1 MPTAIGAYATLANVK
16 ARMAQQGQVFGSAD
30 DTILTTICNQVNG
43 WIESK
48 TGRVLAPIPTI
59 PTTVSS
65 GGGAGSQSVTLA
77 SGTNIAIGDALL
89 FGPVSGT
96 HEHGIVTS
104 VAGAV
109 IGLQWPLVA
118 TYGGGVAVTRVLLFD
133 GDDALE
139 NGKMMPLPSGVVSA
153 TSLEVAFYTGG
164 AFNLIPATDWFLR
177 PLPMEREPG
186 WPATELWMTD
196 VPSSNNPAPTFN
208 RGRGNIRLDGETQG
222 WPAIPDEI
230 AGLAEK
236 LAVAVYR
243 ARGSGGGGS
252 VTVGSDGTRTIE
264 RSMDAQDWRLIN
276 GYAAKEV
283 VIV

>member
-1 MPTAIGAYATLANVK
+1 MATAIGAYATLANVK
-16 ARMAQQGQVFGSAD
+16 TRMAQQGQTFGSGD
-30 DTILTTICNQVNG
+30 DTILTSLCNQVNG

-48 TGRVLAPIPTI
+48 TGRVLAPVPSVA
-59 PTTVSS
+59 TTVVS
-65 GGGAGSQSVTLA
+65 GGGAGSTSVTLA
-77 SGTNIAIGDALL
+77 SGASIQIGDALL

-96 HEHGIVTS
+96 HEHGVVTS

-109 IGLQWPLVA
+109 VGLQWPLVA
-118 TYGGGVAVTRVLLFD
+118 SYAGGVAVTRVLLFD
-133 GDDALE
+133 GDEALE
-139 NGKMMPLPSGVVSA
+139 NGQMVPLPSGVVSA
-153 TSLEVAFYTGG
+153 TNLEVAFYTGA
-164 AFNLIPATDWFLR
+164 AFNLIPTTDWFLR
-177 PLPMEREPG
+177 PLPMDREPG

-196 VPSSNNPAPTFN
+196 IPSSNNPAPFFA

-236 LAVAVYR
+236 LVVAVYR
-243 ARGSGGGGS
+243 ARGSGGGQA
-252 VTVGSDGTRTIE
+252 VTIGTAGERTIE
-264 RSMDAQDWRLIN
+264 MAMSSQDWRLIN